1 MLAVVGRLDSKLGGA
16 ATRDLDSPRRSIYV
30 KTVRWGDGNNFS
42 TLFDAADPEQSVERR
57 QNSIAAPQA
66 LFLLNNEFVLMQA
79 RRLVERITK
88 DVGNGVEARIHRA
101 YQLLFSRRPT
111 TEELEVAIG
120 YVNTAGTGTD
130 AEIVEAAWLDYA
142 QLLLCSNEFFYVD

>member
-1 MLAVVGRLDSKLGGA
+1 M
-16 ATRDLDSPRRSIYV
+16 
-30 KTVRWGDGNNFS
+30 
-42 TLFDAADPEQSVERR
+42 
-57 QNSIAAPQA
+57 
-66 LFLLNNEFVLMQA
+66 
-79 RRLVERITK
+79 
-88 DVGNGVEARIHRA
+88 GNGVEARIHRA